1 MLVEV
6 SERSARTVTRYKEF
20 VYRSGEQSLNV
31 DGLFVGYEGD
41 LDDFNL
47 SMYLKLKSAYE
58 KYHEL
63 NRKYGT

>member
-6 SERSARTVTRYKEF
+6 GERSARTVSRYKEY
-20 VYRSGEQSLNV
+20 VYRRGEQSLIV
-31 DGLFVGYEGD
+31 DGKFMGYEGD

-47 SMYLKLKSAYE
+47 SMYLKLKDAFE

>member
-6 SERSARTVTRYKEF
+6 GERSAQTVSRYKEY
-20 VYRSGEQSLNV
+20 VYRSGERSLSV

>member
-6 SERSARTVTRYKEF
+6 GERSARTVTRNTEY
-20 VYRSGEQSLNV
+20 VYRSGEKSLNV
-31 DGLFVGYEGD
+31 DGMFVGYEGD
-41 LDDFNL
+41 LDELNL
-47 SMYLKLKSAYE
+47 SMYIKLKDAYE